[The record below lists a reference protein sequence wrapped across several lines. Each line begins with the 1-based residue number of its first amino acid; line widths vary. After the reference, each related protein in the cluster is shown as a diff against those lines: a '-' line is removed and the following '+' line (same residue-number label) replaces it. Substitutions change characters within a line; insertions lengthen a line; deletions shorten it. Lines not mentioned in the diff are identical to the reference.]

1 MKIGI
6 VGSGGVARTL
16 GGKLASL
23 GHEVKLGSRSPEK
36 LADWLAGAG
45 ANASAGSFAE
55 AAAHGEVVLNA
66 TAGVASLQALGA
78 AGEANLEGKILI
90 DVANPLDFSRG
101 MPPTL
106 TVANT
111 DSLGEQ
117 IQRAFP
123 RTRVVKALN
132 TVNAVVMIDPQAVAG
147 GEHHLPICGNDAA
160 AKAQVA
166 EWLEAWFGWKHI
178 LDLGDITASRGQE
191 MWLPLWLR
199 LMGALGTPRF
209 NLRIVQ

>member
-6 VGSGGVARTL
+6 VGSGGVAKTL
-16 GGKLASL
+16 GGKLAAI
-23 GHEVKLGSRSPEK
+23 GHEVKLGSRQPEK
-36 LADWLAGAG
+36 LKDWVAGAPG
-45 ANASAGSFAE
+45 KASAGSFAE
-55 AAAHGEVVLNA
+55 AAAYGEVVLNA
-66 TAGVASLQALGA
+66 TAGAASLEALGT
-78 AGEANLEGKILI
+78 AGEANLAGKILI

-101 MPPTL
+101 MPPAL

-160 AKAQVA
+160 AKAQVT
-166 EWLEAWFGWKHI
+166 EWLQAWFGWKHV
-178 LDLGDITASRGQE
+178 LDLGDVTASRGME

-199 LMGALGTPRF
+199 LWGALGTPRF
-209 NLRIVQ
+209 NLRLVQ

>member
-23 GHEVKLGSRSPEK
+23 GHEVMLGSRSPEK
-36 LADWLAGAG
+36 LEGWLGSAGST
-45 ANASAGSFAE
+45 ASAGTFAE
-55 AAAHGEVVLNA
+55 AAQHGELVLNA
-66 TAGVASLQALGA
+66 TAGVASLEALRT
-78 AGEANLEGKILI
+78 AGEANLDGKVLI

-123 RTRVVKALN
+123 HAQVVKALN
-132 TVNAVVMIDPQAVAG
+132 TVNAVVMVEPQALAD
-147 GEHHLPICGNDAA
+147 GEHHLFICGNDAG
-160 AKAQVA
+160 AKAQVS
-166 EWLEAWFGWKHI
+166 EWLMEWFGWRHV
-178 LDLGDITASRGQE
+178 LDLGDITAARGME

-199 LMGALGTPRF
+199 LWGAVGTPRF
-209 NLRIVQ
+209 NVRIVQ